1 MSVEATHSEIV
12 SLVSRLRDALI
23 AMGKLTPD
31 GAVRIEEAVRTMG
44 IGYGDAAIHLGLIT
58 PADLEDATVAARQ
71 LPSQIPDG
79 IVEGA
84 LHKMSF
90 NRGLPVKYVG
100 TARAGPA
107 LMLLSEPDGTFSEQI
122 RALRTELLLLN
133 SASRGGRSLVIL
145 SPCRGEGR
153 TQLCAELAIAFSQL
167 GQRTLLVDADLRR
180 PRVQE
185 LFESNNAFDG
195 LGQALASGGI
205 PELLSVE
212 KLPHLSVLLAG
223 PSVPNPLELLTNG
236 NFQRQL
242 QDWRKKYSM
251 IIIDTPPI
259 TEFADGLAIA
269 SFAEQVVI
277 VGRSGSTPHHDIKE
291 MLRRMGG
298 TQSRIVGAVFSSF

>member
-1 MSVEATHSEIV
+1 VSVETTDGQVV
-12 SLVSRLRDALI
+12 SLTSRLRDALI
-23 AMGKLTPD
+23 AMGRLSPE
-31 GAVRIEEAVRTMG
+31 GAARIEEGMRAMG
-44 IGYGDAAIHLGLIT
+44 LGYGDVAIQLGIIK
-58 PADLEDATVAARQ
+58 PEDLAEAILAARQ
-71 LPSQIPDG
+71 LTPNATDS

-100 TARAGPA
+100 VVTPKSS
-107 LMLLSEPDGTFSEQI
+107 LILLNEPDNTYSEQI

-133 SASRGGRSLVIL
+133 GASRAGNTLVIL
-145 SPCRGEGR
+145 SPCRAEGR

-180 PRVQE
+180 PRIPT
-185 LFESNNAFDG
+185 LFESKNPYEG
-195 LGQALASGGI
+195 LGQALASGGV

-212 KLPHLSVLLAG
+212 KLPDLSVLMSG
-223 PSVPNPLELLTNG
+223 SGVPNPLELLTSG
-236 NFQRQL
+236 HFQRHMS
-242 QDWRKKYSM
+242 DWRKKYRM

-269 SFAEQVVI
+269 SFADQVLI
-277 VGRSGSTPHHDIKE
+277 VGRSGSTPHKNIKE

-298 TQSRIVGAVFSSF
+298 TQSRIVGTVINSF